1 MNKTPVTPDTAT
13 LPGRALPAMPAG
25 RGRRAALRSLRQSPL
40 LWGLAMAVT
49 ALLLLPIV
57 YLLLRA
63 ADAGP
68 ATWAMLGQPRILAV
82 AVNSLALAAGV
93 TLGSALIAVPLA
105 WLTVRSDLPGR
116 TTWAVLAALPLVI
129 PSYVAAYLMVSALG
143 PRGIVQQWLEP
154 LLGIQRLPS
163 IYGFPGALFVLTL
176 LCYPYTFLSVRAA
189 LLRLDPAQEEA
200 SRSLGLG
207 AWPTFWRVTLPQL
220 RPALAAG
227 SLLVVLYCL
236 RDFGAVSILR
246 FDTFTRVIYVQY
258 QSAFD
263 RTAAAV
269 LSLVLVVLTLVILA
283 AEMRTRGRARFD
295 RAGAGVARRAPQVS
309 LGRWR
314 WLALFGCAV
323 LVGLA
328 LVLPTAVLG
337 FWLVRGLAAGVN
349 VAGLG
354 SMTANSLTAAGLAA
368 LATMAAALP
377 VTWLAARR
385 PSRGSHMLEQL
396 AYLGYALPGIVVA
409 LALVFFATRA
419 VPPLYQTW
427 LLLIVA
433 YVILFLP
440 QATGALRSALLQ
452 VHPSVEEA
460 ARSLGR
466 SPGQVVWSITLPLV
480 RPGVA
485 AALALV
491 FLTTIKELP
500 ATLILGPLDFKTLAT
515 SIWTAVSEAYFA
527 QAAVPALLLILL
539 SSVPMAL
546 LMLDEQGFARR
557 RRRPSSRPAGPVT
570 EFEVS
575 T

>member
-1 MNKTPVTPDTAT
+1 MDPVPVMSDTSA
-13 LPGRALPAMPAG
+13 GVRRVSPAVSAG
-25 RGRRAALRSLRQSPL
+25 RGWRAARASLRQAPL
-40 LWGLAMAVT
+40 LWGLSSAVV
-49 ALLLLPIV
+49 ALLLLPTV
-57 YLLLRA
+57 YLALRA

-68 ATWAMLGQPRILAV
+68 ATWAMLLQPRVLAV
-82 AVNSLALAAGV
+82 AFNSLALAAGV

-129 PSYVAAYLMVSALG
+129 PSYVAAYLIVSALG

-176 LCYPYTFLSVRAA
+176 LCYPYTYLSVRAA

-200 SRSLGLG
+200 SRSLGVG
-207 AWPTFWRVTLPQL
+207 VWPTFWRVTLPHL

-227 SLLVVLYCL
+227 SLLVALYCL

-269 LSLVLVVLTLVILA
+269 LSIVLVVLTIVILA
-283 AEMRTRGRARFD
+283 AEMRTRGRAHFD
-295 RAGAGVARRAPQVS
+295 RAGAGVARRAPQVA

-314 WLALFGCAV
+314 WLAFGGCV
-323 LVGLA
+323 LLIGFA

-354 SMTANSLTAAGLAA
+354 VMTANSLTAAGLAA
-368 LATMAAALP
+368 LVAVAAALP

-385 PSRGSHMLEQL
+385 SSRGSRVLEQL
-396 AYLGYALPGIVVA
+396 TYLGYALPGIVVA

-419 VPPLYQTW
+419 APRLYQTW
-427 LLLIVA
+427 ALLIAA

-440 QATGALRSALLQ
+440 QAIGALRSALLQ

-480 RPGVA
+480 RPGAA

-491 FLTTIKELP
+491 FLTTVKELP

-515 SIWTAVSEAYFA
+515 AIWTAVSEAYFA
-527 QAAVPALLLILL
+527 QAAVPALLLIVL
-539 SSVPMAL
+539 SSLPMAL

-557 RRRPSSRPAGPVT
+557 RRASSARPVGSVA